1 MAKANIVFL
10 DADTVPASVQ
20 WREPDFDHAFT
31 SFGRSTPSEVAERIA
46 DADIVI
52 TNKAP
57 VTSTA
62 IAASPRLRLI
72 AVAATGTDNVDLAAA
87 SAAGIAVVN
96 VKGYAVN
103 TVPEHA
109 LTLMLAL
116 RRSLVPY
123 RAATLAGR
131 WIEARQFSFFDYPI
145 ADLAGSTIAIIGG
158 GTIGQSVARLCAA
171 FSMEV
176 IFSGR
181 KGEAPRLGKVA
192 FYDALAHAD
201 VISLHCPLTEQTR
214 NLLGAPEF
222 ARMRRRPLIINT
234 ARGGLIDHEALERAL
249 ESGQVSGAGLD
260 VAPVEPPAHD
270 SAIMRIARRDN
281 VILTPHTAWA
291 SRQAVQ
297 RLADI
302 LIDNIERAWNASG
315 GTDPYD

>member
-10 DADTVPASVQ
+10 DADSVPTSVK

-31 SFGRSTPSEVAERIA
+31 SFGRSAPSEVVERIA
-46 DADIVI
+46 EADIVI

-57 VTSTA
+57 ITSAA

-72 AVAATGTDNVDLAAA
+72 GVAATGTDNVDLAAA
-87 SAAGIAVVN
+87 SDAGVAVVN
-96 VKGYAVN
+96 VKGYAVH

-116 RRSLVPY
+116 SRSLVPY

-131 WIEARQFSFFDYPI
+131 WVEAKQFSFFDYPI
-145 ADLAGSTIAIIGG
+145 ADLAGSTIATVGS
-158 GTIGQSVARLCAA
+158 GTIGQSVARLCSAL
-171 FSMEV
+171 SMQV

-181 KGEAPRLGKVA
+181 KHGAPRSGQVA
-192 FYDALAHAD
+192 FNDALAQAD
-201 VISLHCPLTEQTR
+201 VISLHCPLTNETR
-214 NLLGAPEF
+214 SLLGAPEF

-234 ARGGLIDHEALERAL
+234 ARGGLIDHEALENAL
-249 ESGQVSGAGLD
+249 ESGQVRGAGLD
-260 VAPVEPPAHD
+260 VAPAEPPAQD
-270 SAIMRIARRDN
+270 SAIMRIASRDN

-291 SRQAVQ
+291 SQQAVQ

-302 LIDNIERAWNASG
+302 LIDNIERAWVDAGS
-315 GTDPYD
+315 